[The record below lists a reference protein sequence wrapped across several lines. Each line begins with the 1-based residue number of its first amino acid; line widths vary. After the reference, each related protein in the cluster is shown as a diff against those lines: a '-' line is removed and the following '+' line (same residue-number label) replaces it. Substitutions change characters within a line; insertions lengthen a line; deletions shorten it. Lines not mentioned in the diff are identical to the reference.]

1 MPLFVMYGLDGPEG
15 PEIRRTTRPAHLDW
29 IGLNATMVRA
39 AGPMMSADGS
49 QPVGSLLIIE
59 ADDLPSAQAFL
70 SEDPYTLAG
79 LWARTD
85 IRPFNWIAGTR

>member
-15 PEIRRTTRPAHLDW
+15 PEVRRTTRPAHLDW
-29 IGLNATMVRA
+29 IRLNATMVRA

-59 ADDLPSAQAFL
+59 ADDLTSAQAFL
-70 SEDPYTLAG
+70 SKDPYTLAG
-79 LWARTD
+79 LWARTE

>member
-15 PEIRRTTRPAHLDW
+15 PEVRRTTRPAHLNW
-29 IGLNATMVRA
+29 INENATKVRA
-39 AGPMMSADGS
+39 AGPMMCEDGS
-49 QPVGSLLIIE
+49 RPVGSLLIIE
-59 ADDLPSAQAFL
+59 ADDLLSAQAFL
-70 SEDPYTLAG
+70 REDPYTVAG